1 MLRKEGPLLSVKPI
15 NGVVPVS
22 LSCAYYCNSSIYP
35 SLLTPSLHIDP
46 YNTLRETISSPG
58 LLMPTS
64 CHIDINRI
72 IFLVGNNT
80 CASHKNL
87 NLTPPQG
94 FSQVLFLFPS
104 PPEKRGNE
112 RVAAGALQRPYA
124 RASSGVGACCQSE
137 RLVRSPDRKISR
149 CYNMRV
155 KRTISVLESKIESSQ
170 EAALEGCSITAS
182 TCSRRR
188 RVLANP

>member
-1 MLRKEGPLLSVKPI
+1 LYLSLYLVLIIAIHPYT
-15 NGVVPVS
+15 
-22 LSCAYYCNSSIYP
+22 L
-35 SLLTPSLHIDP
+35 LLTPSLHIDP

-64 CHIDINRI
+64 CHIDINQT

-112 RVAAGALQRPYA
+112 RGAAVALQRH
-124 RASSGVGACCQSE
+124 SGTTLVLHLGWGLAANQS
-137 RLVRSPDRKISR
+137 
-149 CYNMRV
+149 
-155 KRTISVLESKIESSQ
+155 
-170 EAALEGCSITAS
+170 AL
-182 TCSRRR
+182 
-188 RVLANP
+188 